1 MHSTGK
7 NNSFYGKQHTE
18 ETKNKILQ
26 HHKGKHYSIR
36 TEFKKGQKHGPMS
49 EETKRKLSEAQK
61 GKHFSVKTEFK
72 KGHII
77 SEEVRRKISETLKKY
92 NREKHEKATNN

>member
-72 KGHII
+72 KGHIM
-77 SEEVRRKISETLKKY
+77 SEETKRKISETLKRRFK
-92 NREKHEKATNN
+92 KL